1 MKFLVLNG
9 VNLNTLGTREPAYYG
24 ATTLADIEQRV
35 VEKGV
40 QLGVEVLTFQTNFE
54 GELVEYIHREGPGAA
69 GIVINA
75 AAWTHYSIA
84 VRDALLA
91 VGTPFVEVHISNIY
105 SREPFRHHSVLSDK
119 AVGMITGLGWR
130 GYLAALEALHGILQ
144 EQAARG

>member
-54 GELVEYIHREGPGAA
+54 GALVEYIHREGPGAA

>member
-130 GYLAALEALHGILQ
+130 GYLVALEALHGILQ